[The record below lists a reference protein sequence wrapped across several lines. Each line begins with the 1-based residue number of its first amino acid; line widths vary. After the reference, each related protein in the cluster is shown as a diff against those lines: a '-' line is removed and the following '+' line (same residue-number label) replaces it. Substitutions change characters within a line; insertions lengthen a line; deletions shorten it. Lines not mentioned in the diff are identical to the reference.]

1 MFTVKIGARVNFK
14 NGFIKQNEPQEN
26 YHFPGTRWKYNL
38 NELSKPT

>member
-14 NGFIKQNEPQEN
+14 NGFIKQEN
-26 YHFPGTRWKYNL
+26 CHFPGTRWKYNL